1 MELKTKYQYTYFIY
15 PYAIKETRYTKYL
28 LKLLKD
34 ENCKLRIFKKDK
46 DLNLYSYFSHRSR
59 EYMFNSF
66 NLSKSRITKLEE
78 LPIETK
84 AAILAKNP
92 CTIFEYNIKKDIQGK
107 TEIEEKNGIF
117 FKISKMEIICF
128 NTGICFLAIK
138 TNIEESDKFSD
149 LLNFNYKFRDINQEF
164 ANMNNYDN
172 IRVQTDFFNDVKYFK
187 EFIED
192 LTGPSLESLKL
203 DINTERFLTYSYVC
217 IDQEN
222 WNNVNDF
229 DKIKNNYIKFLNI
242 LPSDNSVNYS
252 KDDIKVISKWKYAK
266 LGVTKQGVTLFSS
279 SSDLNN
285 YTVFPQEFE
294 EQYLYTYIMAI
305 YTKIYLKKINIEF
318 RQGTRVKKTR
328 KEFIKF
334 TQTLW
339 INEITLEDT
348 GSLYYQYL
356 KDVLE
361 LNNLYYDTKNKY
373 DILYKELN
381 IEKSSKTNV
390 GIVILLVITLI
401 INAISIIFLLK

>member
-15 PYAIKETRYTKYL
+15 PYAVKETRYIKYL

-34 ENCKLRIFKKDK
+34 ENCKLRTFRKDK
-46 DLNLYSYFSHRSR
+46 DLDLYSFFAHRAR
-59 EYMFNSF
+59 EYMFHSF
-66 NLSKSRITKLEE
+66 NLSKSRLLKLEE
-78 LPIETK
+78 LPLETK

-107 TEIEEKNGIF
+107 TEERNGIF
-117 FKISKMEIICF
+117 FKISKIEIICF

-138 TNIEESDKFSD
+138 TNIEESNKFCD

-172 IRVQTDFFNDVKYFK
+172 IRVQTDFFDDVKYFK
-187 EFIED
+187 EFIEN

-203 DINTERFLTYSYVC
+203 DIDTERFLTYSYVC
-217 IDQEN
+217 IEQEN
-222 WNNVNDF
+222 WNNTNEF
-229 DKIKNNYIKFLNI
+229 DKIKNSYMKFLNI

-252 KDDIKVISKWKYAK
+252 KENIKVISKWKYAK
-266 LGVTKQGVTLFSS
+266 LGITKQGVTLFSS
-279 SSDLNN
+279 SCDLNN

-305 YTKIYLKKINIEF
+305 YTKIYLKKINIQF
-318 RQGTRVKKTR
+318 RQGTKVNKIR

-381 IEKSSKTNV
+381 IEKSSKTNM

-401 INAISIIFLLK
+401 INAINIILLLK

>member
-15 PYAIKETRYTKYL
+15 PYVIKENKYTKYL

-46 DLNLYSYFSHRSR
+46 DLNLYSYFSHRTR
-59 EYMFNSF
+59 EYIFNSF
-66 NLSKSRITKLEE
+66 NWSKSKLSKLEE

-107 TEIEEKNGIF
+107 TDIKNGIF

-128 NTGICFLAIK
+128 NTGICFLSIK
-138 TNIEESDKFSD
+138 TTIEESNKFTD

-164 ANMNNYDN
+164 SNLNNYDN
-172 IRVQTDFFNDVKYFK
+172 IRVQTDYFSDVKYFK
-187 EFIED
+187 EFIEN
-192 LTGPSLESLKL
+192 LTGPSIESIKL
-203 DINTERFLTYSYVC
+203 DINTERFFTYSYSC
-217 IDQEN
+217 LEQEN
-222 WNNVNDF
+222 WNNTSDF
-229 DKIKNNYIKFLNI
+229 EKIRNNYLKFVNI
-242 LPSDNSVNYS
+242 LPSDNSINFS
-252 KDDIKVISKWKYAK
+252 KENIKVISKWKYAK
-266 LGVTKQGVTLFSS
+266 LGITKQSVTLLCSS
-279 SSDLNN
+279 YDLNN
-285 YTVFPQEFE
+285 YTILAQEYE
-294 EQYLYTYIMAI
+294 EQYLYTYILTL

-318 RQGTRVKKTR
+318 RQGTKVNKTR

-339 INEITLEDT
+339 INEVTADDT

-356 KDVLE
+356 KDALE

-381 IEKSSKTNV
+381 IEKSAKTNV
-390 GIVILLVITLI
+390 GIITLLVITLI
-401 INAISIIFLLK
+401 INAINIMYLLK

>member
-15 PYAIKETRYTKYL
+15 PYAVKETRYTKYL

-34 ENCKLRIFKKDK
+34 ENCKLRIFRKDK
-46 DLNLYSYFSHRSR
+46 DLNLYSYFSHRAR
-59 EYMFNSF
+59 EYMFSSF
-66 NLSKSRITKLEE
+66 NLSKSRLAKLEE
-78 LPIETK
+78 LPLETK

-107 TEIEEKNGIF
+107 TEERNGIF
-117 FKISKMEIICF
+117 FKISKIEIICF
-128 NTGICFLAIK
+128 NTGLCFLAIK

-172 IRVQTDFFNDVKYFK
+172 IRVQTDFFDDVKYFK
-187 EFIED
+187 EFIES

-222 WNNVNDF
+222 WNNTNEF
-229 DKIKNNYIKFLNI
+229 DKIKSSYIKFLNI
-242 LPSDNSVNYS
+242 LPSDNSVDYS
-252 KDDIKVISKWKYAK
+252 KENIKVISKWKYAK

-305 YTKIYLKKINIEF
+305 YTKIYLRKINIEF
-318 RQGTRVKKTR
+318 RNGTNVNKTR

-339 INEITLEDT
+339 INEITSEDT

-401 INAISIIFLLK
+401 INAISIIYLLK